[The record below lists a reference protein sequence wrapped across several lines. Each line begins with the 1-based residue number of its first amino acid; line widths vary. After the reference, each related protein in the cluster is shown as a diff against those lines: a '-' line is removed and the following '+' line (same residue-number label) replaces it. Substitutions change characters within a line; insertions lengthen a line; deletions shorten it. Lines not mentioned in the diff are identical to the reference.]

1 MLRRLFAVLLVI
13 HGLIHLIGFVVP
25 WRLAELEGF
34 PYTTTAFWDR
44 LELGTTGAQLLGV
57 AWLAIALAFVV
68 AGLGTWTSRS
78 WAMPLTAGAALL
90 SLPVCLLGS
99 PAAILGVVVDVAI
112 LSVVGWEA
120 LPSRRAATGA
130 WWPR

>member
-1 MLRRLFAVLLVI
+1 MLRRLFAALLLV

-25 WRLAELEGF
+25 WRIMELDGF

-57 AWLAIALAFVV
+57 AWLAIAVAFVV
-68 AGLGTWTSRS
+68 AGIGAWRGDA
-78 WAMPLTAGAALL
+78 WAMPLAAIAALL

-99 PAAILGVVVDVAI
+99 PAAILGVVVNALI
-112 LSVVGWEA
+112 LIVVGVEA
-120 LPSRRAATGA
+120 RPSRRAASA
-130 WWPR
+130 WWTR